1 MRYTLAKSLKR
12 KVHYIARYYIVF
24 YVVYFL
30 RIESVL
36 KVVLRLDSIRKAA
49 VLPYVNGFFVPEI

>member
-1 MRYTLAKSLKR
+1 M
-12 KVHYIARYYIVF
+12 HYIARYYIVF

-36 KVVLRLDSIRKAA
+36 EVVLRLYSIRKAA
-49 VLPYVNGFFVPEI
+49 VLPQVNGFFVPEI